1 MRTALWMMTSLYYM
15 NGITEDTRSPI
26 KIKVHL
32 VLAVVLH
39 NVLQAKP
46 IRSIHFAS
54 NALHEQSAYTMCSVQ
69 LDFRVSES
77 DCHKNINMV
86 KCRWAA
92 FSDRK
97 TGSASASSGTFFLA
111 QLIETCN
118 LALL

>member
-15 NGITEDTRSPI
+15 NGITEDSRSPI

-46 IRSIHFAS
+46 VRSIHFAS

-86 KCRWAA
+86 NCRRAEKQA
-92 FSDRK
+92 VRLLLP
-97 TGSASASSGTFFLA
+97 AHFFWH
-111 QLIETCN
+111 N
-118 LALL
+118 

>member
-15 NGITEDTRSPI
+15 IGITEDTRSPI

-32 VLAVVLH
+32 VLAV
-39 NVLQAKP
+39 VLQAKP

-86 KCRWAA
+86 NCRRAA

>member
-15 NGITEDTRSPI
+15 NGKTEDTRPPI

-46 IRSIHFAS
+46 IRNIHFAS
-54 NALHEQSAYTMCSVQ
+54 NAPHEQSAYTMCSVQ
-69 LDFRVSES
+69 LDFKVSEN

-86 KCRWAA
+86 NCRLAA

-97 TGSASASSGTFFLA
+97 TGSASASSGTFSLS
-111 QLIETCN
+111 QLIETCD